1 MIQHSHATNEL
12 FEGVDLTNVSAK
24 EIQTSKKLFNYI
36 VESAA
41 IATEEGKS
49 LDDVMDEGLFTAL
62 LGGVAGSTIGPAI
75 MKAICKVLGIDEKGA
90 LGSLMTSKVILS
102 AMGSQLGYRM

>member
-1 MIQHSHATNEL
+1 MIQHSYATNEL

-24 EIQTSKKLFNYI
+24 EIQASKKLFNYI

-75 MKAICKVLGIDEKGA
+75 MKAVCKILGIDQNGTLGKLLTSSLVLGA
-90 LGSLMTSKVILS
+90 LSAELS
-102 AMGSQLGYRM
+102 Y

>member
-12 FEGVDLTNVSAK
+12 FEGLDLTNVSAK
-24 EIQTSKKLFNYI
+24 EIQASKKLFNYI

-49 LDDVMDEGLFTAL
+49 IDDVMDEGLFTAL
-62 LGGVAGSTIGPAI
+62 LGGVAGATIGPAI
-75 MKAICKVLGIDEKGA
+75 MKAICKILGISEQGLLGRTLTSSVVLGA
-90 LGSLMTSKVILS
+90 LGTE
-102 AMGSQLGYRM
+102 LGF

>member
-1 MIQHSHATNEL
+1 MIQHSYASNEL
-12 FEGVDLTNVSAK
+12 FEGLDLSKVSVK
-24 EIQTSKKLFNYI
+24 EIQNSKKLFNYI

-49 LDDVMDEGLFTAL
+49 LDDIMDEGLFTAL

-75 MKAICKVLGIDEKGA
+75 MKAICKILGISEQGLLGRTLTSSVVLAA
-90 LGSLMTSKVILS
+90 LGVE
-102 AMGSQLGYRM
+102 LGF

>member
-12 FEGVDLTNVSAK
+12 FEGVDLKSVSVK
-24 EIQTSKKLFNYI
+24 EVQNAKKLFNYI

-41 IATEEGKS
+41 IAQEEGKS
-49 LDDVMDEGLFTAL
+49 LDDIMDEGLFTAL

-75 MKAICKVLGIDEKGA
+75 MRAICKILGIDQNGTLGKLLTSSLVMGA
-90 LGSLMTSKVILS
+90 LG
-102 AMGSQLGYRM
+102 AELGY

>member
-12 FEGVDLTNVSAK
+12 FEGVDLTNVSTQ
-24 EIQTSKKLFNYI
+24 EIQASKKLFNYI

-75 MKAICKVLGIDEKGA
+75 MKAVCKVLGISEQGS
-90 LGSLMTSKVILS
+90 LGKLMTSSLV
-102 AMGSQLGYRM
+102 LGAIGAELGF

>member
-24 EIQTSKKLFNYI
+24 EVQNAKKLFNYI

-41 IATEEGKS
+41 IAQEEGKS

-62 LGGVAGSTIGPAI
+62 LGGVAGATIGPAI
-75 MKAICKVLGIDEKGA
+75 MRAICKVLGISEQGSLGKLMTSSLVLGA
-90 LGSLMTSKVILS
+90 LG
-102 AMGSQLGYRM
+102 AELGF

>member
-1 MIQHSHATNEL
+1 MIQHSYATNEL
-12 FEGVDLTNVSAK
+12 FEGVDLTNVSTQ
-24 EIQTSKKLFNYI
+24 EIQASKKLFNYI

-75 MKAICKVLGIDEKGA
+75 MKAVCRVLGISEQGSLGKLLTSSLVLGA
-90 LGSLMTSKVILS
+90 LGAELS
-102 AMGSQLGYRM
+102 R

>member
-12 FEGVDLTNVSAK
+12 FEGVDLTNVSVK
-24 EIQTSKKLFNYI
+24 EIQASKKLFNYI

-49 LDDVMDEGLFTAL
+49 LDDIMDEGLFTAL

-75 MKAICKVLGIDEKGA
+75 MKAICKVLGISETGL
-90 LGSLMTSKVILS
+90 LGKTLTSSLVLG
-102 AMGSQLGYRM
+102 AMGAELGF

>member
-12 FEGVDLTNVSAK
+12 FEGVDLKSVSVK
-24 EIQTSKKLFNYI
+24 EVQNAKKLFNYI

-41 IATEEGKS
+41 IAQEEGKS
-49 LDDVMDEGLFTAL
+49 LDDIMDEGLFTAL

-75 MKAICKVLGIDEKGA
+75 MRAVCKILGIDQNGTLGKLLTSSLVMGA
-90 LGSLMTSKVILS
+90 LG
-102 AMGSQLGYRM
+102 AELGY

>member
-24 EIQTSKKLFNYI
+24 EVQNAKKLFNYI

-41 IATEEGKS
+41 IAQEEGKS

-62 LGGVAGSTIGPAI
+62 LGGVAGATIGPAI
-75 MKAICKVLGIDEKGA
+75 MRAICKILGISEQGSLGKLMTSSLVLGA
-90 LGSLMTSKVILS
+90 LG
-102 AMGSQLGYRM
+102 AELGY

>member
-12 FEGVDLTNVSAK
+12 FEGVDLTNVSTQ
-24 EIQTSKKLFNYI
+24 EIQASKKLFNYI

-75 MKAICKVLGIDEKGA
+75 MKAICRVLGISEQGT
-90 LGSLMTSKVILS
+90 LGKLLTSSLVLG
-102 AMGSQLGYRM
+102 AMGAELGF

>member
-24 EIQTSKKLFNYI
+24 EIQASKKLFNYI

-75 MKAICKVLGIDEKGA
+75 MKAVCHILGIDANGTLGKLLTSSLVLGA
-90 LGSLMTSKVILS
+90 LGAELS
-102 AMGSQLGYRM
+102 R

>member
-1 MIQHSHATNEL
+1 
-12 FEGVDLTNVSAK
+12 
-24 EIQTSKKLFNYI
+24 LFNYI

-75 MKAICKVLGIDEKGA
+75 MKAICRVLGISEQGT
-90 LGSLMTSKVILS
+90 LGKLLTSSLVLG
-102 AMGSQLGYRM
+102 AMGAELGF

>member
-24 EIQTSKKLFNYI
+24 EVQNAKKLFNYI

-41 IATEEGKS
+41 IAQEEGKS

-62 LGGVAGSTIGPAI
+62 LGGVAGATIGPAI
-75 MKAICKVLGIDEKGA
+75 MKAICRILGIDVNGTLGKLLTSSLVLGA
-90 LGSLMTSKVILS
+90 LSTELS
-102 AMGSQLGYRM
+102 Y

>member
-12 FEGVDLTNVSAK
+12 FEGVDLTNVSPK
-24 EIQTSKKLFNYI
+24 EIQASKKLFNYI

-41 IATEEGKS
+41 IAAEEGKS
-49 LDDVMDEGLFTAL
+49 IDDVMDEGLFTAL

-75 MKAICKVLGIDEKGA
+75 MRAVCKILGIDQNGT
-90 LGSLMTSKVILS
+90 LGKLLTSSLVLG
-102 AMGSQLGYRM
+102 AMGAELGF

>member
-1 MIQHSHATNEL
+1 MIQHSYATNEL
-12 FEGVDLTNVSAK
+12 FEGVDLTNVSTQ
-24 EIQTSKKLFNYI
+24 EIQASKKLFNYI

-75 MKAICKVLGIDEKGA
+75 MKAICRVLGISEQGT
-90 LGSLMTSKVILS
+90 LGKLLTSSLVLG
-102 AMGSQLGYRM
+102 AMGAELGF

>member
-1 MIQHSHATNEL
+1 M
-12 FEGVDLTNVSAK
+12 FEGIDLTHVSTK
-24 EIQTSKKLFNYI
+24 EIQASKKLFNYI

-62 LGGVAGSTIGPAI
+62 LGGVAGATIGPAI
-75 MKAICKVLGIDEKGA
+75 MKAIRKILGID
-90 LGSLMTSKVILS
+90 
-102 AMGSQLGYRM
+102 

>member
-12 FEGVDLTNVSAK
+12 FEGVDLTNVTTK
-24 EIQTSKKLFNYI
+24 EVQNAKKLFNYI

-41 IATEEGKS
+41 IAQEEGKT

-75 MKAICKVLGIDEKGA
+75 MRAICKVLGISETGLLGKTLTSSLVLGA
-90 LGSLMTSKVILS
+90 LG
-102 AMGSQLGYRM
+102 AELGF

>member
-12 FEGVDLTNVSAK
+12 FEGVDLTNVSAM
-24 EIQTSKKLFNYI
+24 EIQASKKLFNYI

-49 LDDVMDEGLFTAL
+49 LDDVMDEGLFSAL

-75 MKAICKVLGIDEKGA
+75 MRAICRVLGISEQGT
-90 LGSLMTSKVILS
+90 LGKLLTSSLVLG
-102 AMGSQLGYRM
+102 AMGAELGY

>member
-24 EIQTSKKLFNYI
+24 EIQASKKLFNYI
-36 VESAA
+36 IESAA

-49 LDDVMDEGLFTAL
+49 IDDVMDEGLFSAL
-62 LGGVAGSTIGPAI
+62 LGGVAGATIGPAI
-75 MKAICKVLGIDEKGA
+75 MKAICKVLGISETGLLGRTLTSSLVLGA
-90 LGSLMTSKVILS
+90 LG
-102 AMGSQLGYRM
+102 AELGY

>member
-12 FEGVDLTNVSAK
+12 FEGVDLTNVTLQ

-62 LGGVAGSTIGPAI
+62 LGGVTGATIGPAI
-75 MKAICKVLGIDEKGA
+75 MKAVCKVLGISEQGLLGRTLTSSVVLGA
-90 LGSLMTSKVILS
+90 LGTE
-102 AMGSQLGYRM
+102 LGY

>member
-12 FEGVDLTNVSAK
+12 FEGVDLKSVSVK
-24 EIQTSKKLFNYI
+24 EVQNAKKLFNYI

-41 IATEEGKS
+41 IAQEEGKS

-75 MKAICKVLGIDEKGA
+75 MRAVCKILGIDQNGTLGKLLTSSLVMGA
-90 LGSLMTSKVILS
+90 LC
-102 AMGSQLGYRM
+102 AELGY